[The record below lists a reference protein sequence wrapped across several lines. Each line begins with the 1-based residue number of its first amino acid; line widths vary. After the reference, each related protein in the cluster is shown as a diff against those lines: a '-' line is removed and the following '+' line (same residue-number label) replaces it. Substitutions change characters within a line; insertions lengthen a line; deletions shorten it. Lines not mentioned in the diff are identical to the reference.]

1 MRPEGSGWGG
11 GVEGTY
17 AARRGSPPPWTPDF
31 VRVWA
36 GSAISTVGTR
46 TLGVV
51 YPLLALS
58 VTGSPAAAGWTGF
71 ALTLPILILYVPGG
85 ILVDRIPPRSIVLF
99 AESVRGLTVVSVC
112 VALLFSGHVWLP
124 HVILAALVEGAMWVL
139 YMLAEMSLVPSLVE
153 RTGLRYAL
161 ARTESA
167 SHLASL
173 AGKPL
178 GGYLFGLG
186 YLMPFAVN
194 AVLFAVSFLL
204 FLGMREGP
212 SRLPVRPPWRRDLL
226 AGFRALRHQ
235 PFLRASV
242 ALIAITNLMVNT
254 MIMIFVAGSSGLTS
268 LTVGLVLASA
278 GVGGAVGAALTPYLR
293 RPMRSILLVHM
304 WVWVAAL
311 CTAALGAMLEI
322 RAVFFAVALF
332 ITGFGGAVS
341 NVCIRAIEVECIPP
355 KTLARVVGVSRLT
368 SHGAICLAAPLGGFL
383 VTWFGVAGG
392 SFVLL
397 LAMLG
402 VAVPATRLRV
412 LRAYLVPVSPGSTA

>member
-1 MRPEGSGWGG
+1 M
-11 GVEGTY
+11 EGTD
-17 AARRGSPPPWTPDF
+17 AERRGSPPRWTADF

-36 GSAISTVGTR
+36 GSAISTIGTR

-51 YPLLALS
+51 YPLLALA

-85 ILVDRIPPRSIVLF
+85 VLVDRIPPRSIVLF
-99 AESVRGLTVVSVC
+99 AESVRGLTVASVC
-112 VALLFSGHVWLP
+112 VALFLGEVWLP

-186 YLMPFAVN
+186 HLMPFAVN
-194 AVLFAVSFLL
+194 AVLFTVSF
-204 FLGMREGP
+204 FMFFGMRAGP
-212 SRLPVRPPWRRDLL
+212 TRRPARPPLQRDLL
-226 AGFRALRHQ
+226 TGFRALRHQ

-242 ALIAITNLMVNT
+242 TLIAITNLMVNA
-254 MIMIFVAGSSGLTS
+254 MIMIFVAGSSGVTS

-278 GVGGAVGAALTPYLR
+278 GVGGAVGAAMTPYLR

-304 WVWVAAL
+304 WVWVGAL
-311 CTAALGAMLEI
+311 STAAFGAMLEV
-322 RAVFFAVALF
+322 RPVFFAMALF

-397 LAMLG
+397 LAMLC
-402 VAVPATRLRV
+402 VAVPATRMRV
-412 LRAYLVPVSPGSTA
+412 LRDNLVPASP